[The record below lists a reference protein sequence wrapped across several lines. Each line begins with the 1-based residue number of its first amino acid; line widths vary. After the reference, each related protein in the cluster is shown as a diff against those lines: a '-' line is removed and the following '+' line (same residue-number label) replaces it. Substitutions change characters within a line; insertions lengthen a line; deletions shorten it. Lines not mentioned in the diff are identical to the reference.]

1 MKKEEDK
8 HVSDAELFALL
19 EKIGAKEIKYPPGT
33 YIIMPWRRMKK
44 EEQNLQKNVGVYWSD
59 LNEKA
64 GKSKLQIQGI
74 RLGAGLKSSRLANN
88 VVIYW

>member
-44 EEQNLQKNVGVYWSD
+44 EENVGVYWSD

-74 RLGAGLKSSRLANN
+74 RLGAGLKLSRLANN
-88 VVIYW
+88 LVICW

>member
-1 MKKEEDK
+1 MKEEEDK

-44 EEQNLQKNVGVYWSD
+44 EE
-59 LNEKA
+59 
-64 GKSKLQIQGI
+64 
-74 RLGAGLKSSRLANN
+74 
-88 VVIYW
+88 

>member
-1 MKKEEDK
+1 MKEIGPLLNKKMSFMKKEEDK

-44 EEQNLQKNVGVYWSD
+44 EE
-59 LNEKA
+59 
-64 GKSKLQIQGI
+64 
-74 RLGAGLKSSRLANN
+74 
-88 VVIYW
+88 